1 MNSHNQI
8 EELTELEFAYAFQDL
23 REDILKDPLNNFVRA
38 QGFTDFEPSPA
49 QKVAL
54 KIIFGQMLD
63 TTTKYEVNME
73 SVDEEGQFILVPTL
87 MTEVQIYEYMT
98 DLPYDPNSPVLRTFI
113 DLIIGRRGGK
123 STISAVLGL
132 FCGIKEDW
140 SKYLY
145 KHPHATV
152 LVLSHTKE
160 FSQEILEIL
169 RTMAQAS
176 PVLSRL
182 MDKKKKNTQSTFN
195 LKVPFIYRDA
205 EGKDYV
211 KYSRVQIKVG
221 AASKKST
228 RGIAACAVLCD
239 EIAFWGTEE
248 KSAER
253 DIDILRALKPAMSQ
267 FDNKAILIKLSSP
280 GIKQGELYNEYM
292 KRDSLPPNFVIF
304 KAPSWVWNKILN
316 NQFLATEYKLDPTGF
331 GSEYRADFVD
341 SLSDFISPEMVDL
354 CVMRGVSIN
363 PPETKKVDVTYV
375 AAIDAAFKGDRFT
388 FTIAGFCNGRL
399 KQYVMKAWEGN
410 RKVPVKAHEVAQF
423 IRTVCREYG
432 ISRVHADQYA
442 FHPLKEIFEQ
452 YGLLLIETPFT
463 NNFKKQIYYN
473 LKTVVHN
480 QKLDLLDHALTIT
493 EIKQLQCEQTS
504 TGTVR
509 IGHPVGG
516 HDDCATVIAIASYL
530 LTYSLHKAGIDVT
543 EIAGM
548 DAYDIETDIHG
559 RSLGKAPSGDMLG
572 KIYGYEIFDN
582 SHLWIRDPQTGE
594 YKKVEELEENEKDS
608 GTGELGGDFIFG

>member
-1 MNSHNQI
+1 MSSHNEI
-8 EELTELEFAYAFQDL
+8 EELSELEFAYAFQDL
-23 REDILKDPLNNFVRA
+23 REDIIKDPLNNFVRA
-38 QGFTDFEPSPA
+38 QGFIDFEPSPA
-49 QKVAL
+49 QCVAL
-54 KIIFGQMLD
+54 KIIFGQPLD
-63 TTTKYEVNME
+63 SVKKYEVNME
-73 SVDEEGQFILVPTL
+73 AVDDLGQFILVPTY
-87 MTEVQIYEYMT
+87 MTEIEIYEYMT
-98 DLPYDPNSPVLRTFI
+98 QMYYDAEAHILRTFI

-123 STISAVLGL
+123 STISAILGL
-132 FCGIKEDW
+132 FCSIKEDW

-145 KHPHATV
+145 KHPHATT

-176 PVLSRL
+176 PILSRL
-182 MDKKKKNTQSTFN
+182 IDTKKKNTQTTFN
-195 LKVPFIYRDA
+195 LKIPFIYKN
-205 EGKDYV
+205 EQGGDYV
-211 KYSRVQIKVG
+211 KYSRVQVKVG

-253 DIDILRALKPAMSQ
+253 DIDILRALKPAMAQ

-280 GIKQGELYNEYM
+280 GIKQGELYNEYQN
-292 KRDSLPPNFVIF
+292 RENLPPNFVVF
-304 KAPSWVWNKILN
+304 KAPSWVWNNILN

-354 CVMRGVSIN
+354 CVMKGTPLN
-363 PPETKKVDVTYV
+363 PPEQKKTEVTYI

-388 FTIAGFCNGRL
+388 FTIAGVTNGRI

-410 RKVPVKAHEVAQF
+410 RKQPIKAHEVAQF

-432 ISRVHADQYA
+432 VSRIHADQYA
-442 FHPLKEIFEQ
+442 FQPLKEIFEQ

-463 NNFKKQIYYN
+463 NNFKKQIYYH
-473 LKTVVHN
+473 LKSVIHN
-480 QKLDLLDHALTIT
+480 QKLDLLDHVLTIN

-516 HDDCATVIAIASYL
+516 HDDCATVIAIAAYL
-530 LTYSLHKAGIDVT
+530 LTFSLHKAGIDVT

-548 DAYDIETDIHG
+548 SAYEIETDIYG

-572 KIYGYEIFDN
+572 QIYGYEIYDN
-582 SHLWIRDPQTGE
+582 SFMWMRDPKTGE
-594 YKKVEELEENEKDS
+594 LKKASELEDDDKPEN
-608 GTGELGGDFIFG
+608 GGELGGDFIMA